1 MICQKLMT
9 IQKAGDKVLDVKN
22 MIKAIN
28 NLYEYGEGRITSS
41 IEYLEELNF
50 ITKNDD
56 RYVITKKW
64 IDFSG
69 KVKREDFISSLM
81 CCYPPL
87 LDFLL
92 LKVYKE
98 AYSIGQSGDGKAL
111 YEFIEYIP
119 KFADKIFTIREKN
132 IEETE
137 EIKSFYSPVFNGY
150 PQYRVILTKLRFI
163 QLAEDI
169 DDSEADQIG
178 KTPNE
183 IWVKERKITSNV
195 KLEEL
200 KEKNKYTLTP
210 YEYNDYNVSI
220 DIKEILSQPWKTF
233 MVVSGMVISEYKAE
247 GIEGISLRP
256 QDKKNPYTEQTIE
269 TFIYDEK
276 GKENK
281 FGQLKE
287 FVRQFCDKN
296 HLYLFPKRLPEIDSA
311 LFNLMDSKIFIYKNS
326 EYVLNPSFDDRLYSS
341 EGIIIKNRARKFKTM
356 LKDYIEE
363 VRKSL

>member
-1 MICQKLMT
+1 M
-9 IQKAGDKVLDVKN
+9 LDVKN

-28 NLYEYGEGRITSS
+28 NLYDYGEGSITSS
-41 IEYLEELNF
+41 IVYLEKCSF
-50 ITKNDD
+50 ITKKDD

-81 CCYPPL
+81 CCYPSL

-98 AYSIGQSGDGKAL
+98 AYSIGQSGDGEAL
-111 YEFIEYIP
+111 YEFVDNIS
-119 KFADKIFTIREKN
+119 KFADKLLTIKEEN

-150 PQYRVILTKLRFI
+150 PQYRTILTKLRFI
-163 QLAEDI
+163 QLAEDVE
-169 DDSEADQIG
+169 DTHVEQIG

-183 IWVKERKITSNV
+183 IWTKERKISSNV
-195 KLEEL
+195 NLEEL

-210 YEYNDYNVSI
+210 YKYNDYNVTNN
-220 DIKEILSQPWKTF
+220 IKEILSYPWKTF
-233 MVVSGMVISEYKAE
+233 MVVLGMVISEYKAE
-247 GIEGISLRP
+247 GIEGISIRP
-256 QDKKNPYTEQTIE
+256 QDKKNPYTEQKIE
-269 TFIYDEK
+269 SFIYDEK

-281 FGQLKE
+281 CGQLKE
-287 FVRQFCDKN
+287 FVTQFCDKN
-296 HLYLFPKRLPEIDSA
+296 HLYLFPKISPDIDSI
-311 LFNLMDSKIFIYKNS
+311 LFSLMDSKIFIYKNS
-326 EYVLNPSFDDRLYSS
+326 EYVLNTSFDDRLYSS

-363 VRKSL
+363 VRKLL